1 MPRPAS
7 RRGRNR
13 SRADVR
19 NNVAMHSRPR
29 LLLVALVA
37 LSTLA
42 VSCAYRYE
50 TRDFD
55 LAIPDSAESS
65 FIYDAKG
72 RQITFLRTPE
82 NRVYKR
88 IDEIPQVMKDAIV
101 AIEDERFYL
110 HNGYDLKGLIRSAR
124 SNVSAG
130 GVNQGASTITQQYVG
145 GVFLD
150 RKEKT
155 AKRKL
160 QEIALARQF
169 EEKYTKDFILE
180 KYLNWV
186 FLGNGANGVQAA
198 SKTYFNKD
206 VEELTLP
213 EAALIAGL
221 VQRPSELNP
230 FKNPD
235 GAKRRR
241 NLVLERML
249 VNKLITQQE
258 FDEAVTSPVVLQPY
272 VPITEERYE
281 AGHFIEE
288 VKAWFL
294 ANPAFGETEA
304 EREKLL
310 FEGGLKIYTTLDLD
324 LQRQAE
330 AARDAVLPEIPDLEA
345 AIVTMDPTNGNVL
358 AMVGGKDF
366 FGDLP
371 HAKVNLASGNGRQ
384 TGSSIKPI
392 GLAAALEA
400 GWSPTKTYPAPSS
413 ISIPLPGRSPWKVSG
428 GGGGG
433 AVNLIDATRR
443 SYNTVYA
450 QLIVDLGVQP
460 LIDMAAKL
468 GITHPID
475 PYESSILGSSNVTM
489 LDMATAF
496 STFAARGLRH
506 DPVFVTRIVNR
517 DGTTLYEHN
526 YTQTRVLSTQTADT
540 ISWILEGVITSGTG
554 RSANIGRPAAGKTG
568 SAQNNWDA
576 TFVGYTPQRTTA
588 VWVGFPAENRPMTPP
603 NTPITVYG
611 GTYPAQIWKGVM
623 QAATAE
629 LEPVGF
635 PEPPRV
641 TTTTVPTTIFG
652 EAVPVP
658 SVGGLPLDEARG
670 HLEAAGFAVKAVEV
684 ESDEEAPGT
693 VVNQAPSGGSSA
705 PRGSQVILEIAI
717 APTTAAS
724 VPDVV
729 GLSAEAAVSQLTTSG
744 FNVLQVLER
753 APEGTTASRGQVWR
767 QTPAAGSDRPR
778 DGVVHIHIQP

>member
-1 MPRPAS
+1 
-7 RRGRNR
+7 
-13 SRADVR
+13 
-19 NNVAMHSRPR
+19 MHSRIR
-29 LLLVALVA
+29 LLAALVA

-55 LAIPDSAESS
+55 LSIPDTAQSS

-88 IDEIPQVMKDAIV
+88 IDEIPQVLKDAVI

-130 GVNQGASTITQQYVG
+130 GINQGASTITQQYVG

-150 RKEKT
+150 RSERT

-169 EEKYTKDFILE
+169 ENKYTKDFILE
-180 KYLNWV
+180 QYLNWI

-206 VEELTLP
+206 VSELTLP

-221 VQRPSELNP
+221 IQRPSELNP
-230 FKNPD
+230 FRNPD
-235 GAKRRR
+235 GAKKRR

-249 VNKLITQQE
+249 VNEFITQEQY
-258 FDEAVTSPVVLQPY
+258 DEAVTSPVVLQPY

-281 AGHFIEE
+281 AGHFVEE

-294 ANPAFGETEA
+294 NNPAFGETERD
-304 EREKLL
+304 REKLL
-310 FEGGLKIYTTLDLD
+310 FEGGLKIYTTIDLD

-330 AARDAVLPEIPDLEA
+330 AARDAVLPDIPDLEA
-345 AIVTMDPTNGNVL
+345 AIVVMDPTNGNVL

-366 FGDLP
+366 FGDMP
-371 HAKVNLASGNGRQ
+371 HAKVNLASGSGRQ

-413 ISIPLPGRSPWKVSG
+413 ITIPLGEGQPPWRVSG

-433 AVNLIDATRR
+433 NVTLIDATRR

-450 QLIVDLGVQP
+450 QLIRDLGVQP
-460 LIDMAAKL
+460 LIEMAARL

-475 PYESSILGSSNVTM
+475 PYPSSILGSSNVTM

-496 STFAARGLRH
+496 SVFAARGLRH
-506 DPVFVTRIVNR
+506 DPVFVTRIVKA
-517 DGTTLYEHN
+517 DGTTLYEHS
-526 YTQTRVLSTQTADT
+526 YTQTRVLSTEIADT
-540 ISWILEGVITSGTG
+540 LSWILEGTITSGTG
-554 RSANIGRPAAGKTG
+554 RSANFGRPAAGKTG

-576 TFVGYTPQRTTA
+576 TFIGYTPQRTAA

-611 GTYPAQIWKGVM
+611 GTYPARIWKGVM
-623 QAATAE
+623 EAAHAE
-629 LEPVGF
+629 LPPVPF
-635 PEPPRV
+635 PEPPRL
-641 TTTTVPTTIFG
+641 TTTTTPSQSTILG
-652 EAVPVP
+652 EAMPVP
-658 SVGGLPLDEARG
+658 AVEGMPVDQARAT
-670 HLEAAGFAVKAVEV
+670 LEGAGFTVKTIDV
-684 ESDEEAPGT
+684 ESDEQGAGT
-693 VVNQAPSGGSSA
+693 VVTQTPAAGSSA
-705 PRGSQVILEIAI
+705 PRGAQVTLEVAI
-717 APTTAAS
+717 PPTNAAT

-729 GLSAEAAVSQLTTSG
+729 GLDAAAAQSQLVTSG
-744 FNVLQVLER
+744 FNVLRVMQP
-753 APEGTTASRGQVWR
+753 APSGNVTKGQVWQ
-767 QTPAAGSDRPR
+767 QTPAAGSPRPA
-778 DGVVHIHIQP
+778 DGVVQIYIQP